1 MKPIL
6 ENLYVHVPFCTHLC
20 PYCDFPKERLAG
32 NRMRDFLSGLR
43 AEWAAAAMEF
53 DLRPRRV
60 FFGGGTPTALSPALM
75 KELLSVAPWG
85 EAEEWS
91 VEANPDGFGDTKARQ
106 LAEAGVTRLS
116 LGVQAFRPSELAWL
130 GRKHDRAA
138 IRQAVQS
145 ARVAGIRSL
154 NLDLIYGLP
163 DQGPAEWQETLAE
176 ACALEPDSISA
187 YAITPEE
194 GTELSARIAR
204 GEWSPDE
211 DREAVLFLL
220 TCRFL
225 EARGY
230 QSYEVS
236 NFARP
241 GHECQH
247 HQAVWSGE
255 DYLGL
260 GPGAVST
267 VGGRRW
273 RNLRDTGAY
282 AQSWQLGSG
291 PRRQEEETRTPEQVR
306 TEKILLGLRTRAGL
320 AEPGLV
326 GQEAWLDTLVRK
338 GWARREDGR
347 FRLTARGR
355 LRADEVAAVLT

>member
-1 MKPIL
+1 MKPVV

-20 PYCDFPKERLAG
+20 PYCDFPKERLAD
-32 NRMRDFLSGLR
+32 NRMRDFLAGLR
-43 AEWAAAAMEF
+43 AEWNAAREEY
-53 DLRPRRV
+53 DLRPLRV

-75 KELLSVAPWG
+75 EQLLGIAPWG
-85 EAEEWS
+85 NAEEWS
-91 VEANPDGFGDTKARQ
+91 VEANPDGFSETKARQ
-106 LAEAGVTRLS
+106 LAGAGVTRLS

-130 GRKHDRAA
+130 GRKHDRAT
-138 IRQAVQS
+138 IRQAVQN
-145 ARVAGIRSL
+145 ARVAGLRTL

-176 ACALEPDSISA
+176 ACALGPDSISA

-194 GTELSARIAR
+194 GTELAARITR
-204 GEWSPDE
+204 GEWKPDE

-230 QSYEVS
+230 ESYEVS

-241 GHECQH
+241 GHECRH
-247 HQAVWSGE
+247 HQAVWFGE

-267 VGGRRW
+267 VAGRRW

-282 AQSWQLGSG
+282 AKSWLLGSG
-291 PRRQEEETRTPEQVR
+291 PRRQEEEERTAGEIR
-306 TEKILLGLRTRAGL
+306 TERILLGLRTRAGL
-320 AEPGLV
+320 AEQGLA
-326 GQEAWLDTLVRK
+326 GREQWLEVLVRK
-338 GWARREDGR
+338 GWARREEGR
-347 FRLTARGR
+347 FRLTPRGR
-355 LRADEVAAVLT
+355 LRADEVAAMLT

>member
-1 MKPIL
+1 MKSAV

-43 AEWAAAAMEF
+43 AEWAAAAAEF

-75 KELLSVAPWG
+75 EQLLAVAPWG

-91 VEANPDGFGDTKARQ
+91 VEANPDGFGETKARQ

-116 LGVQAFRPSELAWL
+116 LGVQAFRPSDLAWL
-130 GRKHDRAA
+130 GRKHDRGT
-138 IRQAVQS
+138 IRRAVQT
-145 ARVAGIRSL
+145 ARAAGIRSL

-163 DQGPAEWQETLAE
+163 DQGAAEWQETMAE
-176 ACALEPDSISA
+176 ACALGPDSLSA

-194 GTELSARIAR
+194 GTELAQRIAR
-204 GEWSPDE
+204 GEWTPDE

-241 GHECQH
+241 GHECRH
-247 HQAVWSGE
+247 HQAVWAGE

-273 RNLRDTGAY
+273 RNLRDTGSY
-282 AQSWQLGSG
+282 ARSWLLGSG

-320 AEPGLV
+320 AEHGLA
-326 GQEAWLDTLVRK
+326 GREECLEILVRK

-347 FRLTARGR
+347 FLLTARGR
-355 LRADEVAAVLT
+355 LRADEVAALLT